1 MMRENE
7 ALLKPMMTPEIDLYA
22 IFGINTDGSAS
33 EVQWENLFK
42 ACPYEKAQELMG
54 LLQKDPENLFPHQS
68 DTRVTLQ
75 RLQDANLIVLDD
87 TSRELSIPKN
97 VYPRAIKD
105 VALLYLD
112 EIRSEAAK
120 KTVLDAVAE
129 TKVLDLLNALNLGA
143 NVSNVA
149 RKWIVTNVSG
159 WST

>member
-1 MMRENE
+1 
-7 ALLKPMMTPEIDLYA
+7 
-22 IFGINTDGSAS
+22 
-33 EVQWENLFK
+33 
-42 ACPYEKAQELMG
+42 
-54 LLQKDPENLFPHQS
+54 
-68 DTRVTLQ
+68 
-75 RLQDANLIVLDD
+75 
-87 TSRELSIPKN
+87 LSIPKN

-149 RKWIVTNVSG
+149 RKWIVSNVSG